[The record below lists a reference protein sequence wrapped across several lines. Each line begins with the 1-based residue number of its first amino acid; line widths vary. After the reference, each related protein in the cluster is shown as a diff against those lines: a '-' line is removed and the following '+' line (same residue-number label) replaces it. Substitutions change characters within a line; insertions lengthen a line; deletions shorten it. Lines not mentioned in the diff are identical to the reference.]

1 MGAIVIAAGYI
12 LSSQSIHFL
21 WLSSLGFIINW
32 YGDSLDG
39 TLARVRDMQ
48 RPIYGYYLDHTVD
61 CINEAFMFL
70 GVGLS
75 PLMNLPLA
83 LMILV
88 VYLFLTINVSVNAH
102 LKGEFKLTYLKLG
115 PTEFRVFAILV
126 NTLFILVRPLRDFSQ
141 QVNILK
147 TSQDGTTPLSGA
159 VFSLY
164 TESGYNAKPKQ
175 ASKTELISDGN
186 GKIDLGKLAYGK
198 YYLVETTAPAGYVLL
213 SEPVVIIV
221 GSSGVTYTQGDRN
234 LPLSGNG
241 INHNTTTDIYTLTVT
256 NNAGARLPSTG
267 GSGTAPYTLAGI
279 ALMGI
284 ALFLLL
290 RRRAGCGE

>member
-1 MGAIVIAAGYI
+1 MTDKKAERIQTSFLNGIEKKALVWLAARQPKWMVSDMLTFIGTLGAIVIAAGYI

-141 QVNILK
+141 QVNIL
-147 TSQDGTTPLSGA
+147 GHPA
-159 VFSLY
+159 
-164 TESGYNAKPKQ
+164 
-175 ASKTELISDGN
+175 ELRALDVAGIIILVLLVAIYLITIISDAR
-186 GKIDLGKLAYGK
+186 AYAK
-198 YYLVETTAPAGYVLL
+198 ADPMPEKKK
-213 SEPVVIIV
+213 
-221 GSSGVTYTQGDRN
+221 D
-234 LPLSGNG
+234 
-241 INHNTTTDIYTLTVT
+241 
-256 NNAGARLPSTG
+256 
-267 GSGTAPYTLAGI
+267 
-279 ALMGI
+279 
-284 ALFLLL
+284 
-290 RRRAGCGE
+290 

>member
-1 MGAIVIAAGYI
+1 MADKKAERIQTSFLNGIEKKALVWLAERQPKWMVSDMLTCIGTLGAIVIAVGYI
-12 LSSQSIHFL
+12 LSSRSIHFL

-39 TLARVRDMQ
+39 TLARVRGTQ
-48 RPIYGYYLDHTVD
+48 RPVYGYYLDHTVD

-115 PTEFRVFAILV
+115 PTEFRVFAILI

-141 QVNILK
+141 HVNIL
-147 TSQDGTTPLSGA
+147 GHPA
-159 VFSLY
+159 
-164 TESGYNAKPKQ
+164 
-175 ASKTELISDGN
+175 ELRALDVAGIIVLALLVVIYLITIISDAR
-186 GKIDLGKLAYGK
+186 AYAK
-198 YYLVETTAPAGYVLL
+198 ADPMPERKK
-213 SEPVVIIV
+213 
-221 GSSGVTYTQGDRN
+221 D
-234 LPLSGNG
+234 
-241 INHNTTTDIYTLTVT
+241 
-256 NNAGARLPSTG
+256 
-267 GSGTAPYTLAGI
+267 
-279 ALMGI
+279 
-284 ALFLLL
+284 
-290 RRRAGCGE
+290 

>member
-1 MGAIVIAAGYI
+1 MTDKKAERIQTSFLNGIEKKALVWLAVRQPRWMVSDMLTIIGTLGAIVIAAGYI
-12 LSSQSIHFL
+12 LSSRSIHFL

-48 RPIYGYYLDHTVD
+48 RPVYGYYLDHTVD

-126 NTLFILVRPLRDFSQ
+126 NTLFILVRPLRDFSKQ
-141 QVNILK
+141 MDIL
-147 TSQDGTTPLSGA
+147 GHPA
-159 VFSLY
+159 
-164 TESGYNAKPKQ
+164 
-175 ASKTELISDGN
+175 ELRALD
-186 GKIDLGKLAYGK
+186 
-198 YYLVETTAPAGYVLL
+198 VAGIIVLVLL
-213 SEPVVIIV
+213 VAIYLI
-221 GSSGVTYTQGDRN
+221 TI
-234 LPLSGNG
+234 LS
-241 INHNTTTDIYTLTVT
+241 D
-256 NNAGARLPSTG
+256 ARAYAKADPM
-267 GSGTAPYTLAGI
+267 P
-279 ALMGI
+279 
-284 ALFLLL
+284 
-290 RRRAGCGE
+290 EKKKD